1 MGQLWVSLG
10 AKLRRDAGQNVQ
22 REINGPTGKLKME
35 PWPSPGEVIVVDSD
49 SRFIV
54 GDIRGLYIYNNL
66 YTNQLTNI
74 VFCYDENAW
83 EIPFLS
89 S

>member
-35 PWPSPGEVIVVDSD
+35 PWPSPGD

-54 GDIRGLYIYNNL
+54 GDIRGLTNYSIFIFIIIYIL
-66 YTNQLTNI
+66 TNLTNI
-74 VFCYDENAW
+74 VFLVM
-83 EIPFLS
+83 IRMHGKS
-89 S
+89 RS